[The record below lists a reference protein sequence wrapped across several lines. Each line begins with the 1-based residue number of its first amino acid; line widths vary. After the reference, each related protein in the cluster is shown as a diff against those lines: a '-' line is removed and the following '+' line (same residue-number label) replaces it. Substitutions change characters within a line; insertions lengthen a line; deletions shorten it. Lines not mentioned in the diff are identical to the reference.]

1 MVPRAATPQAA
12 KAGAPWEHAGRMTSW
27 EEGHGRGEQN
37 LPTSV
42 QSADADDDRAMLRE
56 AAYSAG
62 GKRTLGKGKT
72 KAPGRDAW
80 DFVVGHGGSTQS
92 ILVVARTITSITACL
107 AKPSRVSSSPTE
119 AWPRYAG
126 PGALAPGV
134 HVRHTY
140 ERHRS
145 ARGGGVVRCQAP
157 TGRGPIA
164 VFV

>member
-72 KAPGRDAW
+72 KAPGRD
-80 DFVVGHGGSTQS
+80 
-92 ILVVARTITSITACL
+92 
-107 AKPSRVSSSPTE
+107 KPRQNIIYLRGECSRPCWTTVTH
-119 AWPRYAG
+119 WIYR
-126 PGALAPGV
+126 
-134 HVRHTY
+134 R
-140 ERHRS
+140 
-145 ARGGGVVRCQAP
+145 
-157 TGRGPIA
+157 
-164 VFV
+164 